1 MNDNKKKKESVPLS
15 IRIPKE
21 DLDQIRKLAEDD
33 GRTLN
38 NFICRIIHNY
48 LESLDNSD

>member
-1 MNDNKKKKESVPLS
+1 MENKKNKKESVQLS

-21 DLDQIRKLAEDD
+21 DLDQIRKLASDD

-48 LESLDNSD
+48 LENSDKSE